1 VTALAKTGLA
11 FPVKRTID
19 SLILTPGELEKGVG
33 KHTHNA
39 AQGIGNKS
47 WKILGT
53 FS

>member
-33 KHTHNA
+33 KHTHNVVE
-39 AQGIGNKS
+39 GDGDKS
-47 WKILGT
+47 WKKMGT